1 VHWQRGEA
9 LSRSDSLSHPG
20 LRQKQLRQTT
30 NIEACKGADGRYE
43 RKVGKGMRKK
53 LPIGIQSFE
62 KLRTENF
69 AYVDKTPFIY
79 QLVHENVS

>member
-1 VHWQRGEA
+1 MA
-9 LSRSDSLSHPG
+9 
-20 LRQKQLRQTT
+20 K
-30 NIEACKGADGRYE
+30 NEACKGTDGRYE

-69 AYVDKTPFIY
+69 AYVEKRRSSISWFMKMFPI
-79 QLVHENVS
+79 S

>member
-1 VHWQRGEA
+1 
-9 LSRSDSLSHPG
+9 
-20 LRQKQLRQTT
+20 
-30 NIEACKGADGRYE
+30 
-43 RKVGKGMRKK
+43 MRKK
-53 LPIGIQSFE
+53 LPIGVQNFE